1 MCYIILVMEE
11 TDEKLTTGNKI
22 FYIVLVLLILGS
34 VGFTF
39 LRIVV
44 WKDYQVVAEVSCDP
58 ATELCFH
65 YEPEPCAEGD
75 TACLALPPEE
85 AYDYKLI
92 SKKAATIYN
101 CQIKKFSSPEAAGLA
116 GCGEELSCVEN
127 EEDCSYTFC
136 DPENL
141 AEGEVC
147 SVPAEDDVKSVE
159 DTHMEIELE

>member
-1 MCYIILVMEE
+1 MA
-11 TDEKLTTGNKI
+11 NKI
-22 FYIVLVLLILGS
+22 FYSVLILLILGS

-39 LRIVV
+39 LRLVI
-44 WKDYQVVAEVSCDP
+44 WKDYQIVAEVSCDP
-58 ATELCFH
+58 ATESCFH

-101 CQIKKFSSPEAAGLA
+101 CEQTEEKL

-127 EEDCSYTFC
+127 EEDCSYTLC
-136 DPENL
+136 DPANS

-147 SVPAEDDVKSVE
+147 STTSESNEVLNTDLETNAEIKPE
-159 DTHMEIELE
+159 